1 MKIVSVRVVL
11 YLAIFL
17 IFVFF
22 IEAKKAQVA
31 KEKSQEVESILSLMM
46 ENGAPVTTYKVEPK
60 DFIERQKVT
69 LRSCD
74 GSICFYISRD
84 KKQQLNLGA
93 TLYEMNSNKKVGKI
107 NYISQS
113 PDYKTGLYK
122 VTVNGLD
129 IQAEQNVY
137 DVEVK
142 TYKDSLVVP
151 TQALEDDRYLWVVE
165 SNEKAKKVEVK
176 TGDKNYQ
183 YVQIKEGIKAGQ
195 IIVLDGAGQIPIYKK
210 IKIINEVDS
219 SEKKVAPH
227 ADNSEAKS

>member
-1 MKIVSVRVVL
+1 MKIVSVRVIL
-11 YLAIFL
+11 YIAIFL

-22 IEAKKAQVA
+22 IEAKKAEVA

-69 LRSCD
+69 LRNCGNSV
-74 GSICFYISRD
+74 CFYLSRD
-84 KKQQLNLGA
+84 KKQQISQNA
-93 TLYEMNSNKKVGKI
+93 HLYEMNSNKKVGKI
-107 NYISQS
+107 DFISQS

-122 VTVNGLD
+122 VTVSGVG
-129 IQAEQNVY
+129 IESEQNVY

-142 TYKDSLVVP
+142 TYKNSLVVP
-151 TQALEDDRYLWVVE
+151 TQALEDDRYIWVVE
-165 SNEKAKKVEVK
+165 DSNTAKRVEVK

-195 IIVLDGAGQIPIYKK
+195 IIVLDGASQIPIYKK
-210 IKIINEVDS
+210 IKILNEVNS
-219 SEKKVAPH
+219 NEKKVAPH